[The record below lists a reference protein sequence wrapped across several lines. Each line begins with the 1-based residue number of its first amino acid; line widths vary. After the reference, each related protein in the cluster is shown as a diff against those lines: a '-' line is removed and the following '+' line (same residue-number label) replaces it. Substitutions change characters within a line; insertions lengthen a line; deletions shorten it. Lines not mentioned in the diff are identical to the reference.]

1 MSDEFEGM
9 SEDESIT
16 HQTKRWAQGVP
27 LHNTVRD
34 ECCPDFSCCSG
45 GAMMEDRTRQVLYE
59 ARLAGDNDTVQKIC
73 MMGLSGLL
81 SDINLNVHIAG
92 EDVEVH

>member
-1 MSDEFEGM
+1 
-9 SEDESIT
+9 
-16 HQTKRWAQGVP
+16 
-27 LHNTVRD
+27 
-34 ECCPDFSCCSG
+34 
-45 GAMMEDRTRQVLYE
+45 MMEDRTRQVLYE